1 MQCNA
6 TKQEEAAKIILMHP
20 KYKIILVS
28 SNDRAERHDF
38 LPRLWSFFFP
48 FLFPPFCSI
57 YQIFQYCDRSI
68 RFSIAL
74 WKSIDLNLFA
84 STFKLF
90 LCFFS
95 LLLSLQFSILCIHV
109 QLGENCSFYIIWKS
123 NNFMVSKSE
132 GLYIDM
138 SIADK

>member
-1 MQCNA
+1 MQCNKISKGSVNNICA
-6 TKQEEAAKIILMHP
+6 PKIIFDVIKRLSR
-20 KYKIILVS
+20 KTLLFTTTLVIL
-28 SNDRAERHDF
+28 
-38 LPRLWSFFFP
+38 FP

-57 YQIFQYCDRSI
+57 HQIFQYCDRSI

-74 WKSIDLNLFA
+74 WKSIDLNHFA

-109 QLGENCSFYIIWKS
+109 PLGENCSFYIIWKS
-123 NNFMVSKSE
+123 NNFIVSKSE